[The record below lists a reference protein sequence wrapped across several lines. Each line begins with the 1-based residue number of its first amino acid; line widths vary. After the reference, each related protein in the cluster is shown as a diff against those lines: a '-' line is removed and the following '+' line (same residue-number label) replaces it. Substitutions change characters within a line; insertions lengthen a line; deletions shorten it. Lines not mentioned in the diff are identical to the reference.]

1 MTECPALVLAPKG
14 RDAVVAIALLEKAR
28 TPAVICRDLRFLAHA
43 LGDHVCCVIVT
54 EEELRADLEPISSW
68 VTAQPAW
75 SDLPFIVLTR
85 RVAVDGDR
93 AQAVAHMTKSLGN
106 VTFVERPFHP
116 STFVSVIAAA
126 VRARHRQYEARRS
139 IEAVREGEARLRTA
153 LLAGHLGAWELDVAT
168 QELTASETCKAIFGR
183 KPQHT
188 FTCADLMDGVYP
200 DDRARMR
207 EAMSRSVQTGA
218 DYTIEHRLR
227 WPDGT
232 LRWVDFRARFV
243 PGDAH
248 GTGRLVGVC
257 LDVTERIAAEDALRR
272 ANELLEMKVGERTA
286 ELEHSHRVVLE
297 EVRRREET
305 EYQLRHVQK
314 LEMIGQ
320 LSGGIAHD
328 FNNLLAAILGNLE
341 LARKEASS
349 HPRLVRLIEGAQL
362 GARRG
367 ATLTQRLLASA
378 RQQELDVAPA
388 RLSDL
393 VLGMLDL
400 VERSIGPTI
409 HLHTEIPDDLPLT
422 LVDANQIELALLNLV
437 VNSRDAMPRGG
448 RLTIATD
455 STTWAGDPDL
465 PAGQYVRVT
474 VRDSGIGMDAA
485 TLAKAGEPFFT
496 TKGVGKGTGLGLSM
510 IHGLARQL
518 SGALRISST
527 PGQGTQATLWLPA
540 LAPDAAPTLS
550 EPNMPAAAPVQAEAS
565 GTILVVDDDSLV
577 AASTALL
584 LEDMGHAV
592 VAADSGDAALEILQS
607 DAAVDVLLTDY
618 SMPYMSG
625 AELASAARSLRP
637 HLPIILATGYAE
649 LPDIDPSV
657 LHLRKPYQREQLLT
671 QVNLALH
678 LCRGT

>member
-1 MTECPALVLAPKG
+1 MIDCPALVLAPVG
-14 RDAVVAIALLEKAR
+14 RDASVAVALLEKAR
-28 TPAVICRDLRFLAHA
+28 TPAVVCRDLRFLAHA

-54 EEELRADLEPISSW
+54 EEELRADLQDIPAW
-68 VTAQPAW
+68 VAAQPAW

-85 RVAVDGDR
+85 RVAVDVDR
-93 AQAVAHMTKSLGN
+93 AQAVARMTQSLGN

-116 STFVSVIAAA
+116 STFVSVIDAA
-126 VRARHRQYEARRS
+126 VRGRHRQFEARRS
-139 IEAVREGEARLRTA
+139 IEAMREGEARLRTA
-153 LLAGHLGAWELDVAT
+153 LIAGHLGAWELDVAT
-168 QELTASETCKAIFGR
+168 QDLTASETCKAIFGR
-183 KPQHT
+183 APQDS
-188 FTCADLMDGVYP
+188 FTYADLMEGVYP
-200 DDRARMR
+200 DDRQRMR
-207 EAMSRSVQTGA
+207 EAMVRSIGTGV
-218 DYTIEHRLR
+218 DYTIEHRYH

-243 PGDAH
+243 PGDVQ

-257 LDVTERIAAEDALRR
+257 LDVTERLAAEDALRR
-272 ANELLEMKVGERTA
+272 ANESLEMKVGERTA

-305 EYQLRHVQK
+305 EEQLRHVQK

-341 LARKEASS
+341 LARKEAASN
-349 HPRLVRLIEGAQL
+349 PRLVRLIEGAQQ

-378 RQQELDVAPA
+378 RQQELSVAPA
-388 RLSDL
+388 RLSEL
-393 VLGMLDL
+393 VQGMLDL
-400 VERSIGPTI
+400 VERSIGPSI
-409 HLHTEIPDDLPLT
+409 QLHTEIPADLPLA
-422 LVDANQIELALLNLV
+422 LVDANQMELALLNLV

-448 RLTIATD
+448 RLTIALD
-455 STTWAGDPDL
+455 STAWAGNQDL

-474 VRDSGIGMDAA
+474 VKDSGIGMDAA

-518 SGALRISST
+518 SGALRIESA

-540 LAPDAAPTLS
+540 LAADVAQTLAEPSKPADAPMQ
-550 EPNMPAAAPVQAEAS
+550 PEAS

-577 AASTALL
+577 AASTTLL

-592 VAADSGDAALEILQS
+592 VAADSGDAALEIL
-607 DAAVDVLLTDY
+607 ARGTAIDVLLTDY

-625 AELASAARSLRP
+625 AELASAARLMRP
-637 HLPIILATGYAE
+637 GLPIILATGYAE
-649 LPDIDPSV
+649 LPDLDPSI
-657 LHLRKPYQREQLLT
+657 LHLRKPYQHEQLLA

-678 LCRGT
+678 LARGN